1 MIKNKKLFLTSI
13 VLIVISMAL
22 NFPFPHENP
31 IGEAGVMVLNIP
43 INSADGI
50 HYTGI
55 FILLLL
61 VLGMVLLH
69 RSLEKY
75 HLRSFFA
82 VIIIVSLLPPSLAE
96 AYQKTLANGI
106 NAVSYIKDESQCK
119 FVMIGEDTLKG
130 KCELP
135 FENYSNEEVSFTIGF
150 YDRYLFEEDVKMLSL
165 MNSGEPAN
173 VKLLPNEVKVVRI
186 EKEIDVSK
194 IKNHVENGEAAY
206 VSIIIHDGE
215 KNRKL

>member
-13 VLIVISMAL
+13 VLIIISMAL
-22 NFPFPHENP
+22 NFPFPDENRLGDTG
-31 IGEAGVMVLNIP
+31 ITILNIP
-43 INSADGI
+43 INSADGFNFA
-50 HYTGI
+50 GL
-55 FILLLL
+55 FILILL

-130 KCELP
+130 TCELP

-186 EKEIDVSK
+186 EKEIDVSQ

>member
-22 NFPFPHENP
+22 NFPFPHENSLGDTALT
-31 IGEAGVMVLNIP
+31 IINIP
-43 INSADGI
+43 IKSADGFNFA
-50 HYTGI
+50 GV
-55 FILLLL
+55 FILILL

-119 FVMIGEDTLKG
+119 FVMIGEDTLQG
-130 KCELP
+130 TCELP

-150 YDRYLFEEDVKMLSL
+150 YDRYLFEEDVQMLSL

-173 VKLLPNEVKVVRI
+173 VKLLPNEVKLIRI
-186 EKEIDVSK
+186 EKEIDVSQ

>member
-1 MIKNKKLFLTSI
+1 MVKNKKLFLTSI

-22 NFPFPHENP
+22 NFPFPHENRL
-31 IGEAGVMVLNIP
+31 GEAGIMILNIP

-119 FVMIGEDTLKG
+119 FVMISEDTLKG

-135 FENYSNEEVSFTIGF
+135 FENYSNEEVAFTIGF

-165 MNSGEPAN
+165 MNSGEPKY
-173 VKLLPNEVKVVRI
+173 VKLLPNEVKVIQI

-206 VSIIIHDGE
+206 VSIIIHAGE
-215 KNRKL
+215 KSRKL